1 MQLPM
6 YDIILGAYW
15 LEEQGPMWID
25 WKGKVMEFN
34 SSGKEVIL
42 TGVKDNT
49 QCPEVS
55 DKWLKWLLKKN
66 VSSHWV
72 ELHQRAQMV
81 LMMPY
86 DNVSTTPH
94 LIKGLLDKFKDL
106 FAEP

>member
-55 DKWLKWLLKKN
+55 DKWLK
-66 VSSHWV
+66 
-72 ELHQRAQMV
+72 
-81 LMMPY
+81 
-86 DNVSTTPH
+86 
-94 LIKGLLDKFKDL
+94 
-106 FAEP
+106 